1 MTDRAA
7 AILALG
13 EELRIPTEVLPPL
26 RRAAEAL
33 RWEDLSLSALTAF
46 STQDAAGAAWQ
57 SAMLHL
63 PAWEADGGMA
73 QLAVVLAAA
82 CKTRRAYR
90 QAGISDGIFLDTM
103 GCLPRFLR
111 ETKVLT
117 GRWAFDRGFWTWRQT
132 SGVLFRLGELEYEYA
147 PAERGP
153 CPRIQPGDPALHVHI
168 PSDAVLTRERLDA
181 SYAQAWRFFGAKGA
195 PFCEN
200 GPPKAMVCSSWLL
213 APALDGLLPENSGI
227 RRFAGDYERIRIQ
240 ENDTSFYRWLFRRL
254 DSVSPEE
261 LPEDTSLQ
269 RAVKA
274 HLIAGGKIGAAWG
287 VLKEGVQ

>member
-1 MTDRAA
+1 MTDRSAP
-7 AILALG
+7 ILALA
-13 EELRIPTEVLPPL
+13 EELRIPAEVLSPL
-26 RRAAEAL
+26 RQAAETL
-33 RWEDLSLSALTAF
+33 PWEELSLSALTAV

-82 CKTRRAYR
+82 CETRRTYR

-132 SGVLFRLGELEYEYA
+132 GGVLFRLGELEYEYA
-147 PAERGP
+147 PAEQGP

-181 SYAQAWRFFGAKGA
+181 SYARAWRFFSAEGA

-200 GPPKAMVCSSWLL
+200 GPPRAMVCSSWLL
-213 APALDGLLPENSGI
+213 APALDGLLPEDSGI
-227 RRFAGDYERIRIQ
+227 RRFAGDYDRLRVRED
-240 ENDTSFYRWLFRRL
+240 DTSFYRWLFRRL
-254 DSVSPEE
+254 DPVPLEE
-261 LPEDTSLQ
+261 LPENTGLQ

-274 HLIAGGKIGAAWG
+274 HLAAGGTIGATWG
-287 VLKEGVQ
+287 VLKEDIR